1 MTNSSASSPQ
11 ETPDMGQYS
20 KLFAVLRQKQQD
32 LPPEVQNALQA
43 TQIADTKTITRQLHN
58 AVSQLG
64 SAKKQLA
71 TLAQARTNLHQSW
84 TSFIKESVERWKKHA
99 EDFQEQD
106 AKIVKQ
112 IEEATK
118 KLQVSQENFQQCQHK
133 AGEAGKTEVIE
144 LETEDEL
151 PRACH
156 ECGKEPLGNGF
167 KPRRN
172 GREDGTGRACDQE
185 KKDGR
190 SKRSKGGKAWC
201 SAIIMIFG
209 RQVCAPFQ
217 TTCWG
222 HAVPCWAHSALQM
235 SDFLPPWKAI
245 EDAVQLAWELGL
257 SHPTVAREGQPRT
270 PNTVHKTVSFEENVE
285 IRFYSGSVAAN
296 STIQHSIFKRM
307 V

>member
-11 ETPDMGQYS
+11 ETPDMGRYS

-151 PRACH
+151 PELAMSVEKNLLEMVSNLDGMAERMEQEEHAIKKRKM
-156 ECGKEPLGNGF
+156 EEAKEAKVE
-167 KPRRN
+167 KP
-172 GREDGTGRACDQE
+172 G
-185 KKDGR
+185 
-190 SKRSKGGKAWC
+190 
-201 SAIIMIFG
+201 
-209 RQVCAPFQ
+209 
-217 TTCWG
+217 
-222 HAVPCWAHSALQM
+222 AVPS
-235 SDFLPPWKAI
+235 S
-245 EDAVQLAWELGL
+245 
-257 SHPTVAREGQPRT
+257 
-270 PNTVHKTVSFEENVE
+270 
-285 IRFYSGSVAAN
+285 
-296 STIQHSIFKRM
+296 
-307 V
+307 